1 MPADISVMKRTLFAA
16 VSALPAAP
24 ALAASMVA

>member
-1 MPADISVMKRTLFAA
+1 MAKKPTQISSSITSPAIL

-24 ALAASMVA
+24 AARPS